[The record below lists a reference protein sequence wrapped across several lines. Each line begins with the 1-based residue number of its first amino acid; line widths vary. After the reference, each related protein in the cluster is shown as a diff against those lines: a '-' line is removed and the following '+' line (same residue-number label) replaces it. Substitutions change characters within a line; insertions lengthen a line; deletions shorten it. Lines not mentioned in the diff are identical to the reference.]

1 MHLTFIMI
9 NILRFLIAIF
19 VIAIIVP
26 QTPTE
31 NILLR
36 LLNDN
41 RLFAN
46 YGQAQSFLNRL
57 IWVLIALFLIII
69 FLADLL
75 YK

>member
-1 MHLTFIMI
+1 MI

-36 LLNDN
+36 RLNDN

-46 YGQAQSFLNRL
+46 YSQAQTFLNRL
-57 IWVLIALFLIII
+57 IWILIALFLIIS
-69 FLADLL
+69 FLADLV

>member
-1 MHLTFIMI
+1 M
-9 NILRFLIAIF
+9 AIF

-36 LLNDN
+36 VLNET

-46 YGQAQSFLNRL
+46 YGETQNFLNRL
-57 IWVLIALFLIII
+57 IWILIAVFLIIT
-69 FLADLL
+69 FFADLS
-75 YK
+75 YR

>member
-1 MHLTFIMI
+1 MVNFIR
-9 NILRFLIAIF
+9 LLLAIS

-36 LLNDN
+36 VLNET

-46 YGQAQSFLNRL
+46 YGETQSFLNRL
-57 IWVLIALFLIII
+57 IWILLAFFLIIT
-69 FLADLL
+69 FFADLS
-75 YK
+75 YR

>member
-1 MHLTFIMI
+1 MI
-9 NILRFLIAIF
+9 NFFRLLMAIF

-36 LLNDN
+36 VLNET

-46 YGQAQSFLNRL
+46 YGETQNFLNRL
-57 IWVLIALFLIII
+57 IWILIAVFLIIT
-69 FLADLL
+69 FFADLS
-75 YK
+75 YR

>member
-1 MHLTFIMI
+1 MI
-9 NILRFLIAIF
+9 NFFRFLIAVF

-36 LLNDN
+36 VFNET

-46 YGQAQSFLNRL
+46 YGQAQIFLNRL
-57 IWVLIALFLIII
+57 IWILIALFLVFT

>member
-1 MHLTFIMI
+1 MI

-41 RLFAN
+41 RFFAN
-46 YGQAQSFLNRL
+46 YGQAQTFLNRL
-57 IWVLIALFLIII
+57 IWILIPLFLIII

-75 YK
+75 HK